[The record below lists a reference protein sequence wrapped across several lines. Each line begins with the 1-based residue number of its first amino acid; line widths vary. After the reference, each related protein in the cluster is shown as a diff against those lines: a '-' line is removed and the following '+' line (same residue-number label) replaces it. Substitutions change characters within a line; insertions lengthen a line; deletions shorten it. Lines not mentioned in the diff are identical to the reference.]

1 MERSVVFALMAVS
14 KTFSRYHRELPL
26 HLVYRLILGT
36 MKLAKEKS
44 TLLCLTRVYIP
55 KEGGKER
62 PLGVPTP
69 LWRVHLALIS

>member
-14 KTFSRYHRELPL
+14 KSFSRYHRELPL
-26 HLVYRLILGT
+26 HLVHRLVIGS

-44 TLLCLTRVYIP
+44 TMLCLTRVYIP
-55 KEGGKER
+55 KANGKDR